1 MLCPS
6 PSLCETRLKCQLLT
20 AASLPSVAGNGD
32 TSCHT
37 SRRPADAGR
46 TRLTVPTWLLV
57 SDLWGDLGLTY
68 PTRRARLWGVLAVW
82 GEGGGAALAAG
93 STGAVGRGRAH
104 LSTRPP
110 RGAGAERPLHGSWRG
125 GLART
130 PGLTRDASGESGARA
145 GSRGSAPAPRQTSL
159 LPPRGEDGAPA
170 RPVPGSEGERGTL
183 SQSRLLDDK
192 TRSRVRVLVT
202 GRDKGAPRRGCSVPR
217 VRLRLK
223 GALSFGAL
231 CHRRGSTATG

>member
-1 MLCPS
+1 MRAARGLRFPRGCW
-6 PSLCETRLKCQLLT
+6 SLTSGATSGSRILPGER
-20 AASLPSVAGNGD
+20 ASGECWRCG
-32 TSCHT
+32 
-37 SRRPADAGR
+37 GR
-46 TRLTVPTWLLV
+46 
-57 SDLWGDLGLTY
+57 
-68 PTRRARLWGVLAVW
+68 
-82 GEGGGAALAAG
+82 GGGAALAAG
-93 STGAVGRGRAH
+93 SSGAVGRGRAH